1 VNTKQFR
8 LQSLYGSSIGQG
20 GPVKLRIVVGLL
32 LLAAGCS
39 GETSGFSS
47 AGTSSGWTVVKYVD
61 GDTIDVQNAFGRV
74 ERVRLIGIDTPEKG
88 ECGYFEA
95 TGALAIM
102 IGNSKVSLV
111 AGAQT
116 DRDRMPK
123 PRLLR
128 YVEVNGK
135 DVGLELIKDGFAIAA
150 YDSRSTGR
158 NYGPHAREDKY
169 IDADERS
176 PSKCPTTSE

>member
-1 VNTKQFR
+1 
-8 LQSLYGSSIGQG
+8 
-20 GPVKLRIVVGLL
+20 VKLRIVVGLL
-32 LLAAGCS
+32 IMAAGCS

-74 ERVRLIGIDTPEKG
+74 ERVRLIGIDTPEEG
-88 ECGYFEA
+88 ECGYYEA

-102 IGNSKVSLV
+102 IGDSKVSLV
-111 AGAQT
+111 PGAQT
-116 DRDRMPK
+116 DRDRMPE

-135 DVGLELIKDGFAIAA
+135 DVGLELVKDGFAIAA
-150 YDSRSTGR
+150 YDSRDPDGGYGAHVREAMYVKSDDSSTNQCPDMSTGR
-158 NYGPHAREDKY
+158 D
-169 IDADERS
+169 
-176 PSKCPTTSE
+176 